1 MNVQIAEL
9 AFGDPNA
16 LAPPIETS
24 VPQRLTGADSDAAVV
39 TSWLGMFDPE
49 DSARTRVHYRRV
61 SRCFMQWIAS
71 RGLSLRTLTTEHL
84 VSWRD
89 QLNGAPAT
97 RGNRL
102 AVVKSLLSHGHR
114 TGYLRFNIGRAV
126 RAPKVDVDVD
136 RRSLTEVQ
144 IALMIQAAAAVLRA
158 EGSRT
163 MPRPRYVRAAL
174 TRLFFARF
182 LYYSGA
188 RVAEAV
194 AVRWQDLRPRPDD
207 DVQLTV
213 LGKGR
218 KRRSF
223 PLPGGLMAQ
232 LEAEYKPNSAA
243 PDSLIFRFG
252 VRRAQTIIHELAVL
266 SGLEQAVSPHWYR
279 HAAATHALDRG
290 APIHVVAQTLGHAS
304 LATTSRY
311 AHKRAD
317 GAARYLPRV

>member
-1 MNVQIAEL
+1 M
-9 AFGDPNA
+9 
-16 LAPPIETS
+16 
-24 VPQRLTGADSDAAVV
+24 
-39 TSWLGMFDPE
+39 
-49 DSARTRVHYRRV
+49 
-61 SRCFMQWIAS
+61 
-71 RGLSLRTLTTEHL
+71 
-84 VSWRD
+84 
-89 QLNGAPAT
+89 
-97 RGNRL
+97 
-102 AVVKSLLSHGHR
+102 KSLLSHGHR
-114 TGYLRFNIGRAV
+114 TGYLRFNIGHAV

-136 RRSLTEVQ
+136 HRSLTEVQ
-144 IALMIQAAAAVLRA
+144 IALMIQAAATALRA
-158 EGSRT
+158 ERSRT
-163 MPRPRYVRAAL
+163 TPRPRYVRAAL

-194 AVRWQDLRPRPDD
+194 AVRWKDLRPRPDG
-207 DVQLTV
+207 DVQLSV

-223 PLPGGLMAQ
+223 PLPGGVVRQ
-232 LEAEYKPNSAA
+232 LEAEYKRNAA
-243 PDSLIFRFG
+243 PDSLIFGFG
-252 VRRAQTIIHELAVL
+252 VRRAQTIIRELAVL

-317 GAARYLPRV
+317 GAARYLPRI